1 MLTHAN
7 AAAPIM
13 CACANCDWKGP
24 DTDAEEIRDFW
35 SRVEVGGE
43 VPAGDCPECG
53 AFAYL
58 DRPDLASGARDLV
71 RLLDDVEG
79 LERRLAG
86 VCHVDGCID
95 AWNQIV
101 ETLTGR
107 DPS

>member
-1 MLTHAN
+1 
-7 AAAPIM
+7 M
-13 CACANCDWKGP
+13 CL
-24 DTDAEEIRDFW
+24 
-35 SRVEVGGE
+35 
-43 VPAGDCPECG
+43 
-53 AFAYL
+53 L
-58 DRPDLASGARDLV
+58 DRRRRRLIGLLTAGPRNERIGLLADRPGSRMVALLTVARRDLV